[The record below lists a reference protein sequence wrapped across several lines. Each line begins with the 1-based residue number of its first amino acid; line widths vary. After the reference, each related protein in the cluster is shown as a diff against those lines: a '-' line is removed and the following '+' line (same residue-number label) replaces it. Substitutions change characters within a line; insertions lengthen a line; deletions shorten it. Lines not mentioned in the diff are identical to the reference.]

1 MQISQLKFAIKS
13 YGKFSLPGFGLRS
26 GSMVVWGWRV
36 PDRGAAPATSGGGRW
51 PAPWLYVKC
60 NTVNMMNHI
69 VERATITVVGMVQGV
84 GFRYKVRASA
94 TSLGIKGYVKNLED
108 DTVEIV
114 AEGSR
119 QDIESPIQNMRGYDE
134 PVVVKDVRASY
145 QKATGEFKSFN
156 ITIGDMVTEMVEGFA
171 TYNMHFEISL
181 RKQDEIISE
190 IRRSTDH
197 IVGKQDQMLDKQD
210 QMLDKQDQTIA
221 TIQGCSDKMLDKQD
235 QTTSEVRTLSNNL
248 AT

>member
-1 MQISQLKFAIKS
+1 
-13 YGKFSLPGFGLRS
+13 
-26 GSMVVWGWRV
+26 MVNR
-36 PDRGAAPATSGGGRW
+36 
-51 PAPWLYVKC
+51 
-60 NTVNMMNHI
+60 I

-94 TSLGIKGYVKNLED
+94 ASLGIKGCAKNLED

-114 AEGSR
+114 AEGSK
-119 QDIESPIQNMRGYDE
+119 QDIESLIQNMRGFDE
-134 PVVVKDVRASY
+134 PVMVEDVEVSY

-156 ITIGDMVTEMVEGFA
+156 ITIGDMVAEMVEGFA
-171 TYNMHFEISL
+171 TYNAHFEISH

-197 IVGKQDQMLDKQD
+197 IVG
-210 QMLDKQDQTIA
+210 KQDQTIA

-235 QTTSEVRTLSNNL
+235 QTTSEVRTLSNSL